1 MEIFLTM
8 FDLSDPIFYI
18 VILIHATQLLAHD
31 IVHYTDSC
39 FTVTAY
45 DQVQLKTWNTD
56 EPL

>member
-1 MEIFLTM
+1 M

-18 VILIHATQLLAHD
+18 VILIHATQLLTHD
-31 IVHYTDSC
+31 AVHYTDSC

>member
-1 MEIFLTM
+1 M

-18 VILIHATQLLAHD
+18 VILIHATQLLTHD
-31 IVHYTDSC
+31 AVHYTDSC
-39 FTVTAY
+39 FTVTTY